1 MRNARLWISAMTAVV
16 IAAGVLSCGKK
27 DENQPVDNKKEES
40 KLSGSIAVDGS
51 STVFPITEAV
61 AEEFQKK
68 HPGVKV
74 LVGVSGTGG
83 GFKKFILN
91 ETDINDASRPIKSSE
106 ADQAKEKGI
115 EYIELPVAY
124 DGISVVV
131 NPKNDFIDFLTVEEL
146 KKIWQ
151 PNSAVKLWSDVRP
164 NFPAEPVKLYGPG
177 TDSGTFD
184 YFTEHINGK
193 SGACRPDFT
202 ASEDDNTLVHGVSGD
217 KYSLGFFGFSYYAEN
232 AKALKAVP
240 IKMNDSAKAVAP
252 SFETINNSTYVP
264 LSRPVFIYVNK
275 ASLAKP
281 QLEAFVAF
289 YLDNVKTLAKEVG
302 NVSLSDE
309 VYAAVKA
316 RLDAR
321 TTGSSFA
328 KPENAGKS
336 VINVLKP

>member
-1 MRNARLWISAMTAVV
+1 MRIKRISVAAMASFV
-16 IAAGVLSCGKK
+16 IALSVASCGKK
-27 DENQPVDNKKEES
+27 KDETG
-40 KLSGSIAVDGS
+40 LSGSVAVDGS

-61 AEEFQKK
+61 AEEFQKIN
-68 HPGVKV
+68 PNVRV

-83 GFKKFILN
+83 GFKKFVLN

-124 DGISVVV
+124 DGISVVI

-151 PNSAVKLWSDVRP
+151 PDSAVKLWSDVRP
-164 NFPAEPVKLYGPG
+164 NFPAEPIKLYGPG

-202 ASEDDNTLVHGVSGD
+202 ASEDDNTLVHGVAGD

-232 AKALKAVP
+232 AKTLKAVP
-240 IKMNDSAKAVAP
+240 IKLNSAAPAVAP

-275 ASLAKP
+275 ASVSKP
-281 QLEAFVAF
+281 HVDAFITF
-289 YLDNVKTLAKEVG
+289 YLENAKALSKDVG

-309 VYAAVKA
+309 AYAAVKA
-316 RLDAR
+316 RYVAR

-336 VINVLKP
+336 VISVLKP